1 MGAAKV
7 ESIGV
12 GSKAWAGKI
21 RKEAQELSKNLDT
34 GYIKMGQL
42 LWTVF
47 NVPID
52 GDSKNNPI
60 YMAWGYK
67 TFRDYAEVELGL
79 HHKKAERLRAIGEV
93 LDVNLAGAPKELRDR
108 FIGLGWSKARE
119 LARLFRIKSDNKT
132 VARWVEKAEQSNYP
146 TLMYTLKKAMDHIDK
161 TPSGYV
167 DKGSAFADDEEE
179 AESTEENDAGSA
191 DDDVEEDEVED
202 AEPEDNWHKKHL
214 QPEKAKKPKVDDS
227 VELPATERQHL
238 FKFLCFDEQI
248 DNVRDAIERAEEL
261 VKAQGNV
268 PAHGGFS
275 TSNLLSLICM
285 DFLATNTFGKKGDLS
300 ARKHFLAKLEHHL
313 GMKLIGVENGQVV
326 YGLNTLKKLGED

>member
-1 MGAAKV
+1 M
-7 ESIGV
+7 
-12 GSKAWAGKI
+12 
-21 RKEAQELSKNLDT
+21 
-34 GYIKMGQL
+34 
-42 LWTVF
+42 
-47 NVPID
+47 
-52 GDSKNNPI
+52 
-60 YMAWGYK
+60 
-67 TFRDYAEVELGL
+67 
-79 HHKKAERLRAIGEV
+79 H
-93 LDVNLAGAPKELRDR
+93 
-108 FIGLGWSKARE
+108 
-119 LARLFRIKSDNKT
+119 
-132 VARWVEKAEQSNYP
+132 
-146 TLMYTLKKAMDHIDK
+146 TLKKAMDHIDK

-167 DKGSAFADDEEE
+167 DKGDAFADSEEEVEE
-179 AESTEENDAGSA
+179 AETED
-191 DDDVEEDEVED
+191 EEDEVED
-202 AEPEDNWHKKHL
+202 SAEEDNWHEKHL
-214 QPEKAKKPKVDDS
+214 KPKEKAKSPKDDEG
-227 VELPATERQHL
+227 VELPETERQHL

>member
-7 ESIGV
+7 ESIGI

-47 NVPID
+47 NTPID
-52 GDSKNNPI
+52 GDPKKNPI
-60 YMAWGYK
+60 YTTWGHK

-93 LDVNLAGAPKELRDR
+93 LDVNLAGAPKELRER
-108 FIGLGWSKARE
+108 FIALGWSKARE
-119 LARLFRIKSDNKT
+119 LARLFRIKADNKT

-146 TLMYTLKKAMDHIDK
+146 TLMHTLKKAMDHIDK

-167 DKGSAFADDEEE
+167 DKGDAFADSEESVEEDVAEDEEE
-179 AESTEENDAGSA
+179 EEVETEE
-191 DDDVEEDEVED
+191 EEDS
-202 AEPEDNWHKKHL
+202 WHEKHL
-214 QPEKAKKPKVDDS
+214 KAKEKAKAAPKDDEGI
-227 VELPATERQHL
+227 ELPETERQHL

-326 YGLNTLKKLGED
+326 YGLHTLKKLGED